1 MARTFSRVQAAHSRS
16 TPRSDVASDQP
27 SGRPSGSAAAVAPH
41 RAQLWGVGPTAEA
54 WQADADMERETINAL
69 LDEAG
74 ATRNRD
80 VLADIFRTAFDL
92 STDDADRLDLKITRD
107 ALKEMRAAYRLF
119 APYQQ
124 VRKVTVFGSAR
135 TRTTDPLYTHARK
148 LAERL
153 SDCGWMVVTGAG
165 PGIMAAATEGAGPDR
180 SLGVTI
186 RLPFEET
193 SVGPLSGSDRVVS
206 MKYFFTRK
214 LMLVKESSGFVS
226 LPGGF
231 GTLDET
237 LELLTLVQTGKA
249 TPEPLVLLDVPGQT
263 YWKGWEAFVDDEL
276 IAPGWVSPRDVNL
289 FTVTDDVD
297 EAVDAIRGFWRNY
310 QGIRWVGDR
319 LVVRLRAEPTP
330 AEVAALDEE
339 FADLLLDGHIATSA
353 PLNAEVSDG
362 DALDLARLVLT
373 FDPRQGGRFREMI
386 RRLNGLASA
395 PPLDASDG
403 PPPGT

>member
-1 MARTFSRVQAAHSRS
+1 M
-16 TPRSDVASDQP
+16 D
-27 SGRPSGSAAAVAPH
+27 
-41 RAQLWGVGPTAEA
+41 
-54 WQADADMERETINAL
+54 RELVRQL
-69 LDEAG
+69 LDGAG
-74 ATRNRD
+74 AVRNRD
-80 VLADIFRTAFDL
+80 VLADLFRTSYAL
-92 STDDADRLDLKITRD
+92 AGDDASRLDLKIARD
-107 ALKEMRAAYRLF
+107 ALKEMREAYRLF
-119 APYQQ
+119 APYAD

-135 TRTTDPLYTHARK
+135 TLASDPLYGHARE
-148 LAERL
+148 LAKRL
-153 SDCGWMVVTGAG
+153 AGAGWMVVTGAG
-165 PGIMAAATEGAGPDR
+165 PGIMAAATEGAGPER

-193 SVGPLSGSDRVVS
+193 STGPLSGSDRVVN

-263 YWKGWEAFVDDEL
+263 YWKGWETFVADEL
-276 IAPGWVSPRDVNL
+276 VTPGWVSPRDVNL
-289 FTVTDDVD
+289 YTITDDVD

-319 LVVRLRAEPTP
+319 LVIRLRAEPTP

-339 FADLLLDGHIATSA
+339 YADLLLDGHIEATA
-353 PLNAEVSDG
+353 PLTPEVSDG
-362 DALDLARLVLT
+362 DVLDLPRLVLT
-373 FDPRQGGRFREMI
+373 FDPRKGGRFREMI
-386 RRLNGLASA
+386 RTLNDLASA

>member
-1 MARTFSRVQAAHSRS
+1 
-16 TPRSDVASDQP
+16 
-27 SGRPSGSAAAVAPH
+27 
-41 RAQLWGVGPTAEA
+41 
-54 WQADADMERETINAL
+54 MERDLINRL
-69 LDEAG
+69 LDDAG

-80 VLADIFRTAFDL
+80 VLADILRAAYGL

-107 ALKEMRAAYRLF
+107 ALKEMRAAFRLF
-119 APYQQ
+119 APYHHI
-124 VRKVTVFGSAR
+124 RKVTVFGSAR
-135 TRTTDPLYTHARK
+135 TRTSDPLYAHARD
-148 LAERL
+148 LAKRL
-153 SDCGWMVVTGAG
+153 ADCGWMVVTGAG
-165 PGIMAAATEGAGPDR
+165 PGIMAAATEGAGADS

-193 SVGPLSGSDRVVS
+193 TLGPLSGSDRVVS

-263 YWKGWEAFVDDEL
+263 YWKGWETFVADEL
-276 IAPGWVSPRDVNL
+276 VAPGWVSPGDVNL
-289 FTVTDDVD
+289 FTITDDVD

-310 QGIRWVGDR
+310 QGIRWVGER

-330 AEVAALDEE
+330 DEVAALDEE
-339 FADLLLDGHIATSA
+339 FADLLIEGHIETSA

-362 DALDLARLVLT
+362 DALDLPRLVLT

-386 RRLNGLASA
+386 RRLNQLGSA
-395 PPLDASDG
+395 PPLDSRDG
-403 PPPGT
+403 PPPGS

>member
-1 MARTFSRVQAAHSRS
+1 MR
-16 TPRSDVASDQP
+16 
-27 SGRPSGSAAAVAPH
+27 
-41 RAQLWGVGPTAEA
+41 
-54 WQADADMERETINAL
+54 RETINTL

-80 VLADIFRTAFDL
+80 VLADILRTAYDL

-119 APYQQ
+119 APYTD

-135 TRTTDPLYTHARK
+135 TSTTDPLYAHASN
-148 LAERL
+148 LARRL

-165 PGIMAAATEGAGPDR
+165 PGIMAAATEGAGADR

-193 SVGPLSGSDRVVS
+193 SIGPLTGSDRVVS

-249 TPEPLVLLDVPGQT
+249 NPEPLVLLDVPGQT
-263 YWKGWEAFVDDEL
+263 YWKGWEAFVADEL
-276 IAPGWVSPRDVNL
+276 VGPGWVSPGDVNL
-289 FTVTDDVD
+289 YTITDDVD

-319 LVVRLRAEPTP
+319 LVIRLRAEPTP
-330 AEVAALDEE
+330 DEVAALDEE
-339 FADLLLDGHIATSA
+339 FADLVLDGRIDVTA

-362 DALDLARLVLT
+362 DVLDLPRLVLT
-373 FDPRQGGRFREMI
+373 FDPRKGGRFRDMI
-386 RRLNGLASA
+386 RRLNALPSA
-395 PPLDASDG
+395 PPLEASDG
-403 PPPGT
+403 PPPGS